1 MKTKTNELAT
11 TPFTKTSP
19 FTKSRF
25 FENRRVK
32 IVATLGPSSSTKER
46 ILELVQA
53 GANVFRLN
61 FSHGTHE
68 DHASRLKTIR
78 EIESE
83 LAFPIGVLADLQG
96 PKLRCGVFVDGKVDL
111 KKGQH
116 FILDSN
122 PEAGNCERVYL
133 PHPEILKVLKPNQF
147 LLLDDG
153 KIKLKV
159 LQATPDKVI
168 TQVIAGG
175 ALSNRKGVNVPDAI
189 IPMPALTPKDLNDL
203 EFALEQGVD
212 WVALSFVQLAADVIA
227 CKKLVAG
234 RALVMAKIEKP
245 SALTDIIAI
254 IAASDAIMVARG
266 DLGVETPAEDVPATQ
281 KMIIRAC
288 RQAAKPV
295 IVATQMMESMISSP
309 TPTRAEVSDVATAVF
324 DGADAVML
332 SAESASGAYPVEAV
346 DMMAK
351 IIRSTERDE
360 FYADTLKNLT
370 KSHEQTPYAA
380 IAAAAV
386 VLSETIGS
394 KAIITYTSSGQTTFR
409 VASDRPK
416 MPIISLTASINTA
429 RRMCL
434 VWGTIPIVG
443 DECHSFA
450 EMLNICKRIL
460 QKHSLATKGDHLV
473 VTAGVP
479 FGSPGATNIVRLVT
493 MP

>member
-1 MKTKTNELAT
+1 MNAIPPVINSAL
-11 TPFTKTSP
+11 TSGGL
-19 FTKSRF
+19 TQRRF
-25 FENRRVK
+25 LENRRVK
-32 IVATLGPSSSTKER
+32 IVATLGPASSTKER
-46 ILELVQA
+46 ILALINA

-68 DHASRLKTIR
+68 DHTARLKIIR
-78 EIESE
+78 EIEGE
-83 LAFPIGVLADLQG
+83 LATPIGVLADLQG
-96 PKLRCGVFVDGKVDL
+96 PKLRCGTF
-111 KKGQH
+111 
-116 FILDSN
+116 
-122 PEAGNCERVYL
+122 EAGKIMLLAGARFTLDQDPAPGTKDRVCL
-133 PHPEILKVLKPNQF
+133 PHPEILKVLKPGQF

-153 KIKLKV
+153 KIRLKV
-159 LQATPDKVI
+159 IEASVQRVVTE
-168 TQVIAGG
+168 VIAGG
-175 ALSNRKGVNVPDAI
+175 ALSDRKGVNVPDAI
-189 IPMPALTPKDLNDL
+189 IPMPALTAKDRRDL

-212 WVALSFVQLAADVIA
+212 WVALSFVQLAADVEE
-227 CKKLVAG
+227 CTKLVKG

-245 SALTDIIAI
+245 SALTDIAAI

-346 DMMAK
+346 EMMAR

-360 FYADTLKNLT
+360 FHADSLKSLPRIHDR
-370 KSHEQTPYAA
+370 SPYDA
-380 IAAAAV
+380 IAAAAA
-386 VLSETIGS
+386 VLGETIACT
-394 KAIITYTSSGQTTFR
+394 AIITYTSSGLTTLR

-416 MPIISLTASINTA
+416 VPLIGLTASAKTA
-429 RRMCL
+429 RRICL
-434 VWGTIPIVG
+434 VWGVTPIVG
-443 DECHSFA
+443 EDCHSFA
-450 EMLNICKRIL
+450 EMLDICTRVL
-460 QKHSLATKGDHLV
+460 RERGLATTGDHLV

-479 FGSPGATNIVRLVT
+479 FGSPGATNILRLVT

>member
-1 MKTKTNELAT
+1 MTKTKLELQ
-11 TPFTKTSP
+11 TSSD

-25 FENRRVK
+25 DEHRRVK
-32 IVATLGPSSSTKER
+32 IVATLGPASSTKER
-46 ILELVQA
+46 ILALVQA

-68 DHASRLKTIR
+68 DHAARLKTIR
-78 EIESE
+78 EIEGE
-83 LAFPIGVLADLQG
+83 LGFPIGVLADLQG
-96 PKLRCGVFVDGKVDL
+96 PKLRCGTFAEGKVIL
-111 KKGQH
+111 LAGER
-116 FILDSN
+116 FTLDSDVTPGTN
-122 PEAGNCERVYL
+122 MRVCL
-133 PHPEILKVLKPNQF
+133 PHPEILKVLKAGQF

-153 KIKLKV
+153 KIRLKV
-159 LQATPDKVI
+159 IEATPDKVI
-168 TQVIAGG
+168 TEVIAGG
-175 ALSNRKGVNVPDAI
+175 ALSDRKGVNVPDAI
-189 IPMPALTPKDLNDL
+189 IPMPALTPKDLRDL

-212 WVALSFVQLAADVIA
+212 WVALSFVQLAADVIE
-227 CKKLVAG
+227 CKKLIKN
-234 RALVMAKIEKP
+234 RALIMAKIEKP
-245 SALTDIIAI
+245 SALVDLAAI
-254 IAASDAIMVARG
+254 IEASDAIMVARG

-281 KMIIRAC
+281 KMIVRAC

-346 DMMAK
+346 SMMAK

-360 FYADTLKNLT
+360 FHLDTLKSLPRLHNP
-370 KSHEQTPYAA
+370 TPYAA

-386 VLSETIGS
+386 VLGETIAS
-394 KAIITYTSSGQTTFR
+394 RAIVTYTSSGQTTFR

-416 MPIISLTASINTA
+416 VALISLTASVKTA

-434 VWGTIPIVG
+434 VWGVIPLVG
-443 DECHSFA
+443 EECYSFA
-450 EMLNICKRIL
+450 EMLDICTRVL
-460 QKHSLATKGDHLV
+460 QKHQLASKGEHLV